1 MVADNF
7 YNMVFPVLSL
17 MPIWALMIIC
27 CLLKKG
33 QLCPGQRSRF
43 QGELITIWT
52 ILGLAVMMGF
62 ESSVPTWV
70 LIFGIIASVYGIL
83 LSIWQGKLPGKRSIP
98 DQAIYFS
105 LIPLSI
111 FGLGVV
117 LFSGLLSGLPMIV
130 AGSVLAN
137 LLLVKAKH
145 RFPVFNQI
153 LPAIGV
159 TATIITLIV
168 MMFLLTTGQSSEL
181 SGDQI
186 NDFMWFIGFLVGG
199 MFLWLLPTLSSNPQ
213 SHTLLGIATFLI
225 LVSQVLAIEFMTR
238 LIML

>member
-7 YNMVFPVLSL
+7 YNMVFPVLAL
-17 MPIWALMIIC
+17 MPIWALLIIC

-43 QGELITIWT
+43 QGELITVWT
-52 ILGLAVMMGF
+52 ILGLAIMMGV
-62 ESSVPTWV
+62 ESAVASWV
-70 LIFGIIASVYGIL
+70 LVFGVIACVYGIL

-98 DQAIYFS
+98 DKAIYFS

-117 LFSGLLSGLPMIV
+117 FYSGLFSVLPMIV

-153 LPAIGV
+153 LPAFGV
-159 TATIITLIV
+159 VAIIITLII
-168 MMFLLTTGQSSEL
+168 MMFLITGGQSVEL
-181 SGDQI
+181 SADQM
-186 NDFMWFIGFLVGG
+186 NDFMWFIGFLFAG
-199 MFLWLLPTLSSNPQ
+199 MFLWLLPTFSSNPQ

-225 LVSQVLAIEFMTR
+225 LVSQVLATEFMTR
-238 LIML
+238 L